1 MRTTSTNYNMSIAL
15 FCSLLVVGSTPVSG
29 FSPAALG
36 RPAVPSTRL
45 PWTRLLASAEI
56 HTGYCCDVCGM
67 DPIVGPRFSSVNVE
81 GFDICGIC
89 ATAPEQT
96 FSFGGV
102 PFSEMTWNIVSAV
115 PTGAAAA
122 AAPAAPSAKAAAPP
136 APPAVRAA
144 APPPPRQPAPR
155 PSPPKQPAPP
165 KTPAAPV
172 AAAAPPAVRQVRTGY
187 VDAPPDVR
195 EGQMFPDKPS
205 GSLNELYSGSGGVS
219 LHFGGLSLALS
230 VVTLIVLL
238 PFVGL

>member
-1 MRTTSTNYNMSIAL
+1 MSIAL

-136 APPAVRAA
+136 PPK
-144 APPPPRQPAPR
+144 QPAPR